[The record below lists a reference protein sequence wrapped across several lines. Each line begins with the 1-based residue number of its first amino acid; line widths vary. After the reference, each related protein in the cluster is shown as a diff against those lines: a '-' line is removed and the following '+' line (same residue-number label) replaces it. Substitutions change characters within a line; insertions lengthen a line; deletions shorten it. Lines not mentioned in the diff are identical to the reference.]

1 MPKKFLRKYLPD
13 PQRIKQ
19 NRSLTIFGRLLAEP
33 NLWHLHRK
41 SVSMAFFI
49 GLFVMWIPLPSQMI
63 IAAGA
68 AILLRCNLPIS
79 VALVWITNPF
89 TMGPMFYLAYRLG
102 SLMMGLTPHHNE
114 FEISLHWLQTQFLAI
129 WQPLLLGSMTL
140 AVISGALGYITVRVL
155 WRLHIVQYLKEKQL
169 RIKKR
174 LQEHHDKERHDHD

>member
-174 LQEHHDKERHDHD
+174 LQEHHDKEHHDHD

>member
-13 PQRIKQ
+13 PQRFRQ
-19 NRSLTIFGRLLAEP
+19 NRSLTIFGRLLADP

-68 AILLRCNLPIS
+68 AIILRCNLPIS

-102 SLMMGLTPHHNE
+102 SLMMGLPPRHNE
-114 FEISLHWLQTQFLAI
+114 FEISLHWLQTQMEAI

-140 AVISGALGYITVRVL
+140 AVISGALGYITVRLL
-155 WRLHIVQYLKEKQL
+155 WRLHVVQYLKDKQL

-174 LQEHHDKERHDHD
+174 LQEHHEREQHRD